1 MTSKTLAWLIPL
13 AGAVF
18 MASAQ
23 AATLEIYTD
32 RSAWASKTGAF
43 ATETFDD
50 SPLDN
55 GLKLTSTQG
64 RVAQGIWQ
72 DVLSQDIYGNELSN
86 TRFSFADGVTSIGG
100 DWDTR
105 PAGHGTKIWLTLFHG
120 ATQILSREIPHIEG
134 SFWGLIS
141 DTAFTDIVL
150 TSSDG
155 SGSQEIYRR
164 ETYHLDNFTYG
175 TSNASDK
182 LASVPLP
189 AAFWLFASGLLGLFS
204 IRRQNRSP
212 RSAL

>member
-1 MTSKTLAWLIPL
+1 MKSKTLAWLIPL

-23 AATLEIYTD
+23 AATIEIYMD
-32 RSAWASKTGAF
+32 KSAWVSKTGAF
-43 ATETFDD
+43 ATKTFDD

-55 GLKLTSTQG
+55 GLSTASTQG
-64 RVAQGIWQ
+64 RVASGMWQ
-72 DVLSQDIYGNELSN
+72 DVLSPDTDSKKAGN
-86 TRFSFADGVTSIGG
+86 TRFSFAHDVMSIGG

-105 PAGHGTKIWLTLFHG
+105 PAGHGTRIWLTLFQG
-120 ATQILSREIPHIEG
+120 ATQILSREIPHLEG
-134 SFWGLIS
+134 SFWGLFS

-155 SGSQEIYRR
+155 PGIK
-164 ETYHLDNFTYG
+164 ETYHLDNLVYG
-175 TSNASDK
+175 TPTALSS
-182 LASVPLP
+182 STVPLP